1 MNANPK
7 IYFDLV
13 NSLMET
19 KEWQDIEKNDP
30 IITSAYEEVFG
41 TLENIKDKISI
52 ETLDSISRSIGDY
65 ASAKADCAALYGI
78 QVAITMNEIIKD
90 PSIYS
95 NYIIEKYISK
105 RK

>member
-30 IITSAYEEVFG
+30 IITSAYEAVFD
-41 TLENIKDKISI
+41 TLES
-52 ETLDSISRSIGDY
+52 
-65 ASAKADCAALYGI
+65 
-78 QVAITMNEIIKD
+78 
-90 PSIYS
+90 
-95 NYIIEKYISK
+95 
-105 RK
+105 

>member
-1 MNANPK
+1 MNVNPK

-30 IITSAYEEVFG
+30 VINSAYEAVFD
-41 TLENIKDKISI
+41 TLENLKDTISI
-52 ETLDSISRSIGDY
+52 DSISRSIGDY

-95 NYIIEKYISK
+95 NYIMEKYISK

>member
-30 IITSAYEEVFG
+30 VINSAYEAVFD
-41 TLENIKDKISI
+41 TLENLKDTISI
-52 ETLDSISRSIGDY
+52 EALDSISRSIGDY

-95 NYIIEKYISK
+95 NYIMEKYISK

>member
-1 MNANPK
+1 MIN
-7 IYFDLV
+7 
-13 NSLMET
+13 
-19 KEWQDIEKNDP
+19 
-30 IITSAYEEVFG
+30 SAYEAVFD
-41 TLENIKDKISI
+41 TLENLKDTISI

-95 NYIIEKYISK
+95 NYIMEKYISK

>member
-1 MNANPK
+1 MDIAQAVGLPEARIPLADAVVLVATSPK
-7 IYFDLV
+7 S
-13 NSLMET
+13 N
-19 KEWQDIEKNDP
+19 
-30 IITSAYEEVFG
+30 SAYEAVFD
-41 TLENIKDKISI
+41 TLENLKDTISI

-95 NYIIEKYISK
+95 NYIMEKYISK